1 MTQTEL
7 FKSYAE
13 QNSLYVNQFLNIYWF
28 EYGGRKIGRMNL
40 DILWINQ
47 QKIKANHQN
56 ESECSDP
63 EAIEAI
69 KNGNPYIW
77 KPVGKFKN
85 EFCGH
90 QSLVYNI
97 DSECIYVM
105 GGNGNKNS
113 NLMFD
118 NKTIKVMASMPME
131 KTFFATVYFKNK
143 IYTFGGY
150 DAYDKE

>member
-1 MTQTEL
+1 M
-7 FKSYAE
+7 
-13 QNSLYVNQFLNIYWF
+13 
-28 EYGGRKIGRMNL
+28 
-40 DILWINQ
+40 
-47 QKIKANHQN
+47 
-56 ESECSDP
+56 
-63 EAIEAI
+63 
-69 KNGNPYIW
+69 
-77 KPVGKFKN
+77 GKYKN

-97 DSECIYVM
+97 DSECIYIM

-118 NKTIKVMASMPME
+118 NKTVKVMASMPME

-150 DAYDKE
+150 DNTEKVQSKDC